1 MTASAAID
9 HHESARPALIDVFRE
24 CAADYAWFYRNGWL
38 EKADAVDCAQRHG
51 ELWGVANLYGQ
62 DAVQAEMAAAFTSA
76 EPDEMSTDCAAQI
89 LRRWEMA
96 DPRDRWI
103 WTGEAPPRALSA
115 APLVNAPQPYCTP
128 QATIDAFKYI
138 VGLGDREHLARWL
151 AQHPLDAPELR
162 KIWRDPPCP
171 EH

>member
-76 EPDEMSTDCAAQI
+76 EPDDMSTGCAAQI

-96 DPRDRWI
+96 DPRDRWK
-103 WTGEAPPRALSA
+103 WTGEAPPPEIVLALM
-115 APLVNAPQPYCTP
+115 PPPYCTP
-128 QATIDAFKYI
+128 QSTADAFWHVVSLRDQARFKAF
-138 VGLGDREHLARWL
+138 LAD
-151 AQHPLDAPELR
+151 HPKDAPFLLKLMEG
-162 KIWRDPPCP
+162 
-171 EH
+171 